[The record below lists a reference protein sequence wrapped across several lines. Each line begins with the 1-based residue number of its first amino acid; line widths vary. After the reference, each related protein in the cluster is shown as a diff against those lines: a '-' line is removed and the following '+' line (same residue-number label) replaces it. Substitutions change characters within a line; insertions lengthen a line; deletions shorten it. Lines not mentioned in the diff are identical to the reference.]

1 MARGR
6 FTYTMD
12 AKGRLA
18 IPQVMRMEL
27 QAHSKRPPVLTNLVG
42 ATALGLYSAERW
54 DEIENRLSSMS
65 QVEPDVQS
73 MSRLLIS
80 GAQEC
85 PFDGQG
91 RLLVPADLR
100 EYAELDRDIVIA
112 GVGARIEIW
121 NKTRFERELASA
133 KDRGG
138 DLARIAAGLGL

>member
-27 QAHSKRPPVLTNLVG
+27 QAQGNRPPVLTNLVG
-42 ATALGLYSAERW
+42 CPAIGLYSPERW
-54 DEIENRLSSMS
+54 DVIENRLASMS
-65 QVEPDVQS
+65 QVQPDMGS
-73 MSRLLIS
+73 LNRMLIS

-85 PFDGQG
+85 PFDAQG
-91 RLLVPADLR
+91 RLLVPAHLR
-100 EYAELDRDIVIA
+100 EYAELDRDVVIA

-121 NKTRFERELASA
+121 DKTRFERELATA
-133 KDRGG
+133 KARGTE
-138 DLARIAAGLGL
+138 LARIAADLGL

>member
-18 IPQVMRMEL
+18 IPQVMRVEL
-27 QAHSKRPPVLTNLVG
+27 QRQSARPPVLTNLAG
-42 ATALGLYSAERW
+42 APALGLYSAERW
-54 DEIENRLSSMS
+54 DEIETQLAAMS

-73 MSRLLIS
+73 MKRLLLS

-85 PFDGQG
+85 PFDSQG

-100 EYAELDRDIVIA
+100 EYAGLDRDVLIA

-121 NKTRFERELASA
+121 DKTRFERELASA
-133 KDRGG
+133 QDRGG
-138 DLARIAAGLGL
+138 ELARIAAGLGL